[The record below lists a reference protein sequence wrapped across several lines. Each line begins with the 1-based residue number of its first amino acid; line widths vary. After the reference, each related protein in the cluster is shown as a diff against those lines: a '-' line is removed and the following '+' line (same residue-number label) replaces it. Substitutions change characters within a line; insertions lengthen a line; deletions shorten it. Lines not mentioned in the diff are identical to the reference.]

1 MGQPYLCIVLFT
13 ETLDN
18 KDRELLERVAN
29 AGKIIL
35 ENLLNKKKNSLNK
48 I

>member
-1 MGQPYLCIVLFT
+1 MGQPYICIMLFA
-13 ETLDN
+13 ETMDN

-35 ENLLNKKKNSLNK
+35 ENLLKKKISLNK